1 MPFLDYNYYESLLT
15 NKMQI
20 QLPKDWSQ
28 VTLKQFQA
36 IQALLEDEGTVYTK
50 NAEIISV
57 VSGMDMEEVE
67 KLSLKSYTKV
77 MEALKFITEP
87 IDNTLTRRFKLNGK
101 KYRVVHDVYELSGGQ
116 YITLQH
122 LLKNPDKV
130 IDNLHHIMA
139 VFVIPYEKRWYGWK
153 RTEYD
158 SNKHN
163 EIAEEMLECPID
175 IIHPLSGFF
184 LDNWQRYAEHMLES
198 SVKETKKAERTL
210 IRELKRIKP
219 NTAGWLPSIPYLITM
234 LRNGVIS
241 STLSS
246 ESSSISSAFRKLS
259 KPTTN
264 NN

>member
-1 MPFLDYNYYESLLT
+1 MKIT
-15 NKMQI
+15 
-20 QLPKDWSQ
+20 LPKDWSQ

-36 IQALLEDEGTVYTK
+36 IQALLEDEGTVYSK

-57 VSGMDMEEVE
+57 VSGMDISEVE
-67 KLSLKSYTKV
+67 RLSLESYTKV
-77 MEALKFITEP
+77 MNALEFITQP
-87 IDNTLTRRFKLNGK
+87 IEKKLKRDFKLNGK
-101 KYRVVHDVYELSGGQ
+101 RYRVVHDIYQITGGQ

-122 LLKNPDKV
+122 LLGNPESV

-139 VFVIPYEKRWYGWK
+139 VFVIPYERKWWGWK
-153 RTEYD
+153 RGEYNAD
-158 SNKHN
+158 KH
-163 EIAEEMLECPID
+163 EEVAQEMLSCPID

-184 LDNWQRYAEHMLES
+184 LDNWKRYAERMLES

-219 NTAGWLPSIPYLITM
+219 NTAGWQPSIPYLITM

-246 ESSSISSAFRKLS
+246 ESSSISSAFKRRN
-259 KPTTN
+259 KPTTSSN
-264 NN
+264 